1 MYKYYNPHPKGTTT
15 EVGDCVKRAIVA
27 TTGRDYMEVQRE
39 LNAYKKITGAKSFNS
54 NRNPHRYVED
64 VLNAK
69 RIEVFSKTTVEE
81 FCEQHPR
88 GRYILDMDE
97 HWSACVD
104 GCIYDTWDCRSETV
118 NFAYKIKADNCKAP
132 DLSRQKLC
140 YCCTSEQISDTES
153 RIRIYDGNGTFVERH
168 IPIELV
174 KGYVRC
180 LEDQHYTYVEI

>member
-1 MYKYYNPHPKGTTT
+1 MFKYYNANPTGKS
-15 EVGDCVKRAIVA
+15 VGDCVIRSISVTTGTDYAEIKRA
-27 TTGRDYMEVQRE
+27 
-39 LNAYKKITGAKSFNS
+39 LNKHKKLIGAKSFNS
-54 NRNPHRYVED
+54 NRNPNKYVED
-64 VLNAK
+64 ILGAEK
-69 RIEVFSKTTVEE
+69 IVFKKKMTAGE
-81 FCEQHPR
+81 FCDKFQK
-88 GRYILDMDE
+88 GSYILDMDE
-97 HWSACVD
+97 HWSSVVN
-104 GCIYDTWDCRSETV
+104 GTIYDTWDTSLETV

-132 DLSRQKLC
+132 DISQQKLC